1 MFFGISMSPMA
12 WLYTIVGALM
22 LVFTPLFVVEGI
34 AKNFDEPLRTVIVI
48 IGSYVLIPMLVG
60 YLYKNKVLK
69 TARGSV
75 IFKIYFGMYA
85 FFFVVMLSK
94 LYSKGFS
101 FENIAGVLILGG
113 VLVYMLNIIKKTQKI
128 IDAHIQNLKEQEIE
142 IQKEAIVRAAQELQ
156 E

>member
-1 MFFGISMSPMA
+1 
-12 WLYTIVGALM
+12 
-22 LVFTPLFVVEGI
+22 
-34 AKNFDEPLRTVIVI
+34 
-48 IGSYVLIPMLVG
+48 MLVG
-60 YLYKNKVLK
+60 YPYKNKVLK

-75 IFKIYFGMYA
+75 IFRIYFGMYA